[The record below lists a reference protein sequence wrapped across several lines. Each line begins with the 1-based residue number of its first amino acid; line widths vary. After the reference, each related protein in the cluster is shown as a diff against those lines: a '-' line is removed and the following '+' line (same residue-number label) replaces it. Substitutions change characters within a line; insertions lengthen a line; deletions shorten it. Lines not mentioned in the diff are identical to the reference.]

1 MKNAA
6 PRDFFEGKNI
16 SLNVYFCIEILS
28 YVECWKHQNHQVL
41 KSFPFGYLF
50 EFFLLLVFLSFAI
63 FIILKLNKIE
73 IICMSKVRE
82 NIKIFKI
89 LPLNFKFYK
98 IFKKTST
105 HIKYC
110 SDFFQIYFLKM

>member
-1 MKNAA
+1 
-6 PRDFFEGKNI
+6 
-16 SLNVYFCIEILS
+16 
-28 YVECWKHQNHQVL
+28 
-41 KSFPFGYLF
+41 
-50 EFFLLLVFLSFAI
+50 
-63 FIILKLNKIE
+63 
-73 IICMSKVRE
+73 MSKVRE